1 MNHSGDEQP
10 PTGYA
15 RPFLPTEIE
24 NPSPPPD
31 DNARPYLPTEIE
43 HPYQPTE
50 YSLPRPP
57 AGPAGPL
64 FPTDID
70 DFSRPPY
77 SGHREPPA
85 AGPPSFP
92 PGDRPARAGWTD
104 PASGLTRYGPGV
116 PATRP
121 AGTAHTAER
130 IWQAGRPA
138 KRPHP
143 WRSRAGA
150 ALTVILL
157 AAAAVVLYLRFHHA
171 PIHVTGVA
179 ITQQTRAGCGVD
191 VTGQISTNG
200 AAGTV
205 SYQWL
210 FQPGEQTPQP
220 LSKPVAAG
228 DDAVYVTVAVQGSG
242 HGSASRTVTLQVLGP
257 DTRTDSISVRLRC

>member
-1 MNHSGDEQP
+1 MDSQRRAGRRGIRMTHSDDGQP
-10 PTGYA
+10 PAGYA
-15 RPFLPTEIE
+15 RPF
-24 NPSPPPD
+24 
-31 DNARPYLPTEIE
+31 LPTEIE

-50 YSLPRPP
+50 YSPSRPQ
-57 AGPAGPL
+57 AGHAGPL

-70 DFSRPPY
+70 DFSRPAY

-85 AGPPSFP
+85 AGPLSSR
-92 PGDRPARAGWTD
+92 PGDRPAQAGWTD
-104 PASGLTRYGPGV
+104 PAPGLTRYGPGV
-116 PATRP
+116 PATLP
-121 AGTAHTAER
+121 ADTAHTAER
-130 IWQAGRPA
+130 IWRAGRPA
-138 KRPHP
+138 RQPRP
-143 WRSRAGA
+143 RGSRAGA
-150 ALTVILL
+150 ALTMFFL

-179 ITQQTRAGCGVD
+179 ITQQTQAGCGVD

-220 LSKPVAAG
+220 LSKSVTAG
-228 DDAVYVTVAVQGSG
+228 DGVVYVTVAVQGGG

-257 DTRTDSISVRLRC
+257 DTRTDSISVHLRC

>member
-1 MNHSGDEQP
+1 MNRSGDEQP

-15 RPFLPTEIE
+15 RPLLPTEIE
-24 NPSPPPD
+24 QPDPPPD

-50 YSLPRPP
+50 YSPPRLQTGH
-57 AGPAGPL
+57 AGPVL
-64 FPTDID
+64 PTDIED
-70 DFSRPPY
+70 LNWPAY

-85 AGPPSFP
+85 AGPSAPR
-92 PGDRPARAGWTD
+92 PGDRPAQAGWTG
-104 PASGLTRYGPGV
+104 PAPELTRYGPGV
-116 PATRP
+116 PAALP
-121 AGTAHTAER
+121 ADTAHTAER

-138 KRPHP
+138 RRPRP

-150 ALTVILL
+150 ALTVIFL
-157 AAAAVVLYLRFHHA
+157 AAAAVVLYVRLHHA

-179 ITQQTRAGCGVD
+179 ITQQTQTGCGVD
-191 VTGQISTNG
+191 VTGQITTNG

-210 FQPGEQTPQP
+210 FQPGEQAPQP
-220 LSKPVAAG
+220 LSKSVAAG
-228 DDAVYVTVAVQGSG
+228 DGVVYVTVAVQGSG

-257 DTRTDSISVRLRC
+257 DTRTDAISVHLRC